1 MMTLKQSGARRG
13 IAGLLLAAGLC
24 LSLAAPVQAASVA
37 DKVEALGIPNQLK
50 VDTIR
55 VARRNDFLVIQ
66 AEIVN
71 SSNDTQTLYYRFKW
85 LDDAG
90 FTVGGEE
97 GWKPVTIYGGQKK
110 VLDTMAPVPQ
120 ATDFRLELHAPDNKG
135 LPRQ

>member
-1 MMTLKQSGARRG
+1 MTSNRG
-13 IAGLLLAAGLC
+13 GLSLLASMLLAMGLC
-24 LSLAAPVQAASVA
+24 IGMVAPASAASVA

-90 FTVGGEE
+90 FTVGSEE

-110 VLDTMAPVPQ
+110 LIDTMAPVPQ

-135 LPRQ
+135 LPK